1 MACLQERYISPDDA
15 TVHIYERYVDSAAV
29 MAHNAA
35 FSAQFGDRFSKLVER
50 KSIHFWGS
58 PSVELKKMLDAS
70 LPVEGA
76 GKGGGAYLGRLDGF
90 SRF

>member
-1 MACLQERYISPDDA
+1 MLASGRGWDDF
-15 TVHIYERYVDSAAV
+15 
-29 MAHNAA
+29 A
-35 FSAQFGDRFSKLVER
+35 FSAHFGDRFSKLVER

-76 GKGGGAYLGRLDGF
+76 GKGGGVYLGRLDGF

>member
-1 MACLQERYISPDDA
+1 MC
-15 TVHIYERYVDSAAV
+15 
-29 MAHNAA
+29 HNAA
-35 FSAQFGDRFSKLVER
+35 FSAHFGDRFSKLVER

-70 LPVEGA
+70 LPKGEGA
-76 GKGGGAYLGRLDGF
+76 GKGGGVYLGRLDGF

>member
-1 MACLQERYISPDDA
+1 MQERYISPDDA

-29 MAHNAA
+29 VHNAA
-35 FSAQFGDRFSKLVER
+35 FTAHFGGRFSKLVER

-70 LPVEGA
+70 LPVGGA
-76 GKGGGAYLGRLDGF
+76 GKGGGVYLGRLDGF